1 MSHEKIQEKNNYS
14 LKLHLLMS
22 FLSSIKFLTNLDFG
36 CFKTLMSMFKA
47 TLLWLSNGI
56 AQVWSVLD

>member
-1 MSHEKIQEKNNYS
+1 MQGKNNYS

-22 FLSSIKFLTNLDFG
+22 FLSMVKFLTNLDFG
-36 CFKTLMSMFKA
+36 CFKTLMAVFKV
-47 TLLWLSNGI
+47 TLLWLSSGI